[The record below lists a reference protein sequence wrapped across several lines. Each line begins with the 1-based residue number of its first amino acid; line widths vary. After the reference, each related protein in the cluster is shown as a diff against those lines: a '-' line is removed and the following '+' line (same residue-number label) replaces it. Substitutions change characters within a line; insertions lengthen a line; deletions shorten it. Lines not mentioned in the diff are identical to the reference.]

1 MGDVFD
7 RRVIDGVLNGIGNG
21 ALRLSQAFRS
31 FDTRVVNGGADNVAA
46 GIKSAGRWLRD
57 IQTGR
62 VQNYLLLVLVSVV
75 LLIAL
80 YITLFS

>member
-1 MGDVFD
+1 
-7 RRVIDGVLNGIGNG
+7 L
-21 ALRLSQAFRS
+21 AFRS
-31 FDTRVVNGGADNVAA
+31 FDTKVVNGGADGFAASIKAA
-46 GIKSAGRWLRD
+46 GHWLRD

-62 VQNYLLLVLVSVV
+62 VQNYLLLALVSVV

>member
-1 MGDVFD
+1 
-7 RRVIDGVLNGIGNG
+7 
-21 ALRLSQAFRS
+21 
-31 FDTRVVNGGADNVAA
+31 VVNGGADNVAA